1 VNPNDAP
8 GAERTIRDVQEA
20 ARIKRRQLHILE
32 AGSESEIDAAFATL
46 AQLQIGALFVGAD
59 AFFAS
64 RREQLVSLAARYSV
78 PAIYEWRE
86 FVAIGGLMSYGPS
99 ITAAY
104 RQVGVYAGRILKV
117 AKPADLPVQ
126 QPTTFELVVNL
137 KTAKELGLSGPP
149 SILARATEVIE

>member
-1 VNPNDAP
+1 MNPNDAP

-99 ITAAY
+99 IVAAY
-104 RQVGVYAGRILKV
+104 HQAGVYVGRILKG
-117 AKPADLPVQ
+117 AKLSDLPVVR
-126 QPTTFELVVNL
+126 PTRFQLVINL
-137 KTAKELGLSGPP
+137 KTAKTLGIEVPP
-149 SILARATEVIE
+149 TLLARADEVIE